1 MLFLFSPLLFK
12 TDQTNSSFW
21 IIVFVD
27 QYIFKERKDNKYHI
41 YIIPNISFDNPTD
54 ISTN

>member
-41 YIIPNISFDNPTD
+41 NIIPNISFDDPTD